1 MVIVLITL
9 TIFTLLGLPA
19 LLLIS
24 ACMGASRATRSEE
37 IFLSKIESRASL
49 SL

>member
-1 MVIVLITL
+1 MVIFLFVFTILIL
-9 TIFTLLGLPA
+9 FGLPA

-37 IFLSKIESRASL
+37 IFLYKIENRASL